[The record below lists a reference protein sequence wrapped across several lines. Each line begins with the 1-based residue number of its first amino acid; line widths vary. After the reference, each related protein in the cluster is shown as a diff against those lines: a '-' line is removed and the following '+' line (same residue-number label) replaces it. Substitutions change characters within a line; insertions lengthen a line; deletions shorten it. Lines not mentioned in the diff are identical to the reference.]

1 MKNLPIGKQE
11 FSVIREADDL
21 YVDKTAYIHRLIT
34 TGGGY
39 YFLSRPRRFGKSL
52 LINTIKELFWG
63 NKHYFEGLYI
73 EDKWDFKPY
82 PVIKLDFGKLD
93 YKTETLLEAML
104 RQLHQIAADY
114 QIVIESNSP
123 KNIFSDLIVKLSELG
138 KVVVLIDEYDKPII
152 DYLEDVPKAKEQRDL
167 LKNLYSAI
175 KPLGAHLKFVM
186 LTGVSRFSK
195 VSIFSDLNNLDDIT
209 MVPDM
214 ANICGYTQ
222 EELETNFAEHLE
234 VVGKRLH
241 ISQDVLLPKIKEW
254 YNGYAWNVE
263 SRVYNPFSIL
273 KFLHHK
279 TFDNYWFS
287 TGTPT
292 FLTKLLQKD
301 FHYEIKDTIAGFVSF
316 DTSELDN
323 LDYVAV
329 LFQTGYLTIKEDLG
343 YGMFGLDFPNLEVQN
358 AFSQYLLA
366 EYAYQQPGRMQPSVF
381 QLFRCLQTDNFQE
394 VCLIL
399 NGLFATIPQD
409 YFLENRE
416 KFYHAIVYLTF
427 RLLGYFTQIELNSGR
442 GCLDCVVFL
451 GNKVFLFEF
460 KLDKSAEE
468 ALAQIKNK
476 NYYVPYIGA
485 GKEVYLIGVNMTSE
499 KKQIDD
505 FLIEKIA

>member
-1 MKNLPIGKQE
+1 MMKNLPIGKQE
-11 FSVIREADDL
+11 FSVIREANDL
-21 YVDKTAYIHRLIT
+21 YVDKTTYIYQLIT

-52 LINTIKELFWG
+52 LLNTIKELFLG
-63 NKHYFEGLYI
+63 NKQYFEGLYI
-73 EDKWDFKPY
+73 ADKWDFKPY
-82 PVIKLDFGKLD
+82 PVIKLDFGKPD
-93 YKTETLLEAML
+93 YKTLPFLEVIKKQLKNIASDYEVML
-104 RQLHQIAADY
+104 E
-114 QIVIESNSP
+114 ESSP
-123 KNIFSDLIVKLSELG
+123 KEMLNDLIVGLAKHG
-138 KVVVLIDEYDKPII
+138 KVVILIDEYDKPII

-167 LKNLYSAI
+167 LKNLYAAI
-175 KPLGAHLKFVM
+175 KPLDAYLKFVM
-186 LTGVSRFSK
+186 LTGVSKFGK

-209 MVPDM
+209 LAPAM

-222 EELETNFAEHLE
+222 QELETNFAEHIIE
-234 VVGKRLH
+234 VGKRLH
-241 ISQDVLLPKIKEW
+241 LTKEELLPKIKQW
-254 YNGYAWNVE
+254 YNGYAWHKDDT
-263 SRVYNPFSIL
+263 VYNPFSIL

-279 TFDNYWFS
+279 NFDNYWFS

-301 FHYEIKDTIAGFVSF
+301 FHYEFKDTIAGFASF

-343 YGMFGLDFPNLEVQN
+343 YGMYGLDFPNLEVQN

-366 EYAYQQPGRMQPSVF
+366 EYAYQQPGRMQPAVF
-381 QLFRCLQTDNFQE
+381 QLFRYLQNDNFQE
-394 VCLIL
+394 VHYIL

-416 KFYHAIVYLTF
+416 KFYHAIVYLVF

-442 GCLDCVVFL
+442 GRLDCVVFW

-468 ALAQIKNK
+468 AIAQIKAK
-476 NYYVPYIGA
+476 NYYAPYQGV
-485 GKEVYLIGVNMTSE
+485 GKDIYLIGVNMTSAQ
-499 KKQIDD
+499 KQIDE
-505 FLIEKIA
+505 FLVEKV